1 VSASFRH
8 HVISVPYA
16 VAEGEERGMMGEAEQ
31 DPSHADRE
39 QSGFDLERMYCD
51 IGRVVVLFQVLENQ
65 VWQLGV
71 AALGL
76 DEFDRSRRRL
86 TGLPFKELCTRTRT
100 AVFERLDALGRPAED
115 YRARVQAVLD
125 RCDALRILRNQ
136 TVHSAYVFLES
147 GGELRAVVRSD
158 ITTGPAPDGLDFN
171 QELLTDAS
179 FSEMTAELA
188 SVAFELSL
196 CRVQLIHWL

>member
-1 VSASFRH
+1 
-8 HVISVPYA
+8 
-16 VAEGEERGMMGEAEQ
+16 MGEAEQ
-31 DPSHADRE
+31 DGSQADGGQE
-39 QSGFDLERMYCD
+39 SFDFERMYCD

-71 AALGL
+71 TALGL
-76 DEFDRSRRRL
+76 DDFDRSRRRL
-86 TGLPFKELCTRTRT
+86 TGLPFKELCDRTGT
-100 AVFERLDALGRPAED
+100 AVLERLDALERPAKD
-115 YRARVQAVLD
+115 YRRRVQAALD

-147 GGELRAVVRSD
+147 GGELRGVLRSD
-158 ITTGPAPDGLDFN
+158 STKGPAPDGLEFD
-171 QELLTDAS
+171 QELLTDAT
-179 FSEMTAELA
+179 FTDMTTELA